1 MSYSSYV
8 SARINEKKCSD
19 DNKSCPEKVIPK
31 KKSEL
36 SETEISLYVNMI
48 RNSRKK
54 SRTITQTLNQ
64 YNSAAGSP
72 GGYGSPPRNKF

>member
-1 MSYSSYV
+1 MPYV
-8 SARINEKKCSD
+8 PARINEKKCSH
-19 DNKSCPEKVIPK
+19 DNKSCPAKVIPK

-54 SRTITQTLNQ
+54 SHTFTQTLNS

-72 GGYGSPPRNKF
+72 GGYGSPPRNRF

>member
-8 SARINEKKCSD
+8 PARINEKQCSD

-31 KKSEL
+31 KKSEW

-48 RNSRKK
+48 RYSRKK
-54 SRTITQTLNQ
+54 SHTFVRELNQ
-64 YNSAAGSP
+64 YNSVAGSP
-72 GGYGSPPRNKF
+72 GGYGSPPRNRF